1 MKRKVRLLLS
11 LTIGFILKLLL
22 FYPIVYAID
31 AGPAPGGVPTKSLPD
46 MIKTISTVVLGI
58 VGGVAVLVLII
69 GGFQYITAAGNPD
82 QVGKAKS
89 TIMYAIVGLVIC
101 ILSYVIVS
109 FVVSS
114 IK

>member
-1 MKRKVRLLLS
+1 MKKNICSICKPL
-11 LTIGFILKLLL
+11 FIFLCT
-22 FYPIVYAID
+22 FSWAFAV
-31 AGPAPGGVPTKSLPD
+31 TKSDIENIDLLGS
-46 MIKTISTVVLGI
+46 ISKIINAVLGI